1 MATCNT
7 MYTGNETSVIDP
19 YFPLIHTKA
28 FIHTRWK
35 LPLHLHT
42 LRAVLC
48 RHNVIVGGV
57 SSEFLRENDDGQSTP
72 GVGGG
77 VPVDQVGVGRVC
89 TIVNGAGVPWLN
101 KYALHNGT

>member
-7 MYTGNETSVIDP
+7 MYNGNETSVIDP
-19 YFPLIHTKA
+19 YFPLLHTKA
-28 FIHTRWK
+28 YIHTRWK

-57 SSEFLRENDDGQSTP
+57 SSEFLRENDDGHSTQ
-72 GVGGG
+72 GGGG
-77 VPVDQVGVGRVC
+77 VPVVQVGIGWVG
-89 TIVNGAGVPWLN
+89 TIVNGTGVP
-101 KYALHNGT
+101 